1 VSAIGPPLII
11 IDEPYFLAVC
21 VPIKID
27 RNGTRW
33 CSELWAKDLALH
45 LEYLTNLTLAC
56 PCFFEEPASNDKPL
70 NVAPFDR
77 LQFVE
82 LPGSRS
88 YGEALQTFPAL
99 LSKLWHGVRRSNI
112 VHAGFGGWPIS
123 EGWLTI
129 PIGKLQRKFIV
140 SYVES
145 SFWRVSASE
154 QKWRRRIK
162 GSALERLNQFCV
174 KIADLRFF
182 TSKAYEDDF
191 LGPGNHTAD
200 HAYVTPATWIDE
212 SIIRSDAQAD
222 QDWRGKSETV
232 SFLFAGRL
240 VTDKGV
246 RTLLDAI
253 AKIANDLPASITI
266 IGDGPLANECKDF
279 AARNG
284 SRLTKVALLQPVPY
298 GTPFYDLLRRFDAVI
313 VPSISDE
320 QPRLIFDAF
329 SQGIPVIGSNTG
341 GISEVIDDGLNGKL
355 FRAGDA
361 SDLAR
366 LLRWACKERN
376 KLRSMGLAALTTS
389 RQFTHRSMHERRSQI
404 ISAEYRESSKAR
416 RTHM

>member
-1 VSAIGPPLII
+1 VSAIGSPLIV

-56 PCFFEEPASNDKPL
+56 PCFFEEPASTDKPL
-70 NVAPFDR
+70 NLAPFDR
-77 LQFVE
+77 LQFVD
-82 LPGSRS
+82 LPGSKS
-88 YGEALQTFPAL
+88 YGEALRSFPTL
-99 LSKLWHGVRRSNI
+99 LSKIWHGVRRSNI

-129 PIGKLQRKFIV
+129 PIGKLQGKFIV

-145 SFWRVSASE
+145 SFWRASASE
-154 QKWRRRIK
+154 QKWRRKIK

-182 TSKAYEDDF
+182 TSKAYEGDF

-212 SIIRSDAQAD
+212 SIIRTDAQAD
-222 QDWRGKSETV
+222 QDWSGKSKQV
-232 SFLFAGRL
+232 RFLFAGRL
-240 VTDKGV
+240 LVDKGV

-253 AKIANDLPASITI
+253 EQIANDVSASITI
-266 IGDGPLANECKDF
+266 IGEGPLASECEDF
-279 AARNG
+279 VARNQN
-284 SRLTKVALLQPVPY
+284 RLTKVKLLKPVAY
-298 GTPFYDLLRRFDAVI
+298 GRPFYDLLRRFDAVI

-329 SQGIPVIGSNTG
+329 SQGIPVIGSDTG
-341 GISEVIDDGLNGKL
+341 GICEVIDDDVSGKL

-366 LLRWACKERN
+366 LLRWACAERD

-389 RQFTHRSMHERRSQI
+389 RQFTHRSMHERRSKI
-404 ISAEYRESSKAR
+404 ISAEFRESAKSR
-416 RTHM
+416 RRRR